1 MKGIK
6 FGCVFAG
13 LGFLLSFIS
22 GLFSHTSILSILL
35 KALIFA
41 IIFGALGFLISFIYE
56 KFLDDGSSSGF
67 SGDTEIST
75 PTTGEGA
82 VPVTGQHVDITIQD
96 EELESS
102 DSSNHF
108 VVGENHQML
117 NSSDVRKSGDTETEI
132 PSDNGFVPLRK
143 TETLR
148 DLSSKEAVSSDELP
162 KVSKDISQPSS
173 LSNSEDVGIDTLPD
187 MGNLEFGQ
195 SESSESSQSDDSE
208 IESDSEYVSSSQNRK
223 SSNEVPEIKDAALM
237 AKAISSVLSDEDA
250 I

>member
-41 IIFGALGFLISFIYE
+41 IIFGVLGFLISFIYE

-67 SGDTEIST
+67 SNDPETST
-75 PTTGEGA
+75 PNSDGGA
-82 VPVTGQHVDITIQD
+82 APLTGQHVDITIQD

-117 NSSDVRKSGDTETEI
+117 NSSDVRASSSNEHEAS
-132 PSDNGFVPLRK
+132 SDNGFVPINK

-148 DLSSKEAVSSDELP
+148 NLSGKEAVSAEELP
-162 KVSKDISQPSS
+162 KVSKDISQVSS
-173 LSNSEDVGIDTLPD
+173 FANSEDIGIDTLPD

-208 IESDSEYVSSSQNRK
+208 IESDSEFVSSSQSRK
-223 SSNEVPEIKDAALM
+223 SSAEVPEIKDAALM
-237 AKAISSVLSDEDA
+237 AKAISSVLSDENA